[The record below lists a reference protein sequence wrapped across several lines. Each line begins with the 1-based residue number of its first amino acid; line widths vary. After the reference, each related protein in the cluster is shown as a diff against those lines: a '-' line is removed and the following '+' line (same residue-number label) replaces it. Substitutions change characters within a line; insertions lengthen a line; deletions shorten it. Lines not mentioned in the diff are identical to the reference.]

1 MKTVIEKATKIS
13 HYIFADNVPLT
24 PNEFNIVTPDFNIGH
39 LDAERG
45 EIIEN
50 VTPPEDWIAGMYF
63 YDNGQWV
70 INPEGVP
77 QPRPP
82 EPEVVNSNL
91 DAEGS
96 APNVIG

>member
-1 MKTVIEKATKIS
+1 MKTIIEKATKLS
-13 HYIFADNVPLT
+13 HYVFADDVTLVA
-24 PNEFNIVTPDFNIGH
+24 NEFNIVTPEFNIGH

-70 INPEGVP
+70 INPDGVP
-77 QPRPP
+77 LPRPP
-82 EPEVVNSNL
+82 IVQPVVLST
-91 DAEGS
+91 DAPGS
-96 APNVIG
+96 APDVIG

>member
-13 HYIFADNVPLT
+13 HYIFADDVPLV
-24 PNEFNIVTPDFNIGH
+24 PNEFNIVTPNFNIGH

-50 VTPPEDWIAGMYF
+50 VTPPEDWIPGMYF

-77 QPRPP
+77 VPRPP
-82 EPEVVNSNL
+82 EPPEPLSN
-91 DAEGS
+91 DAAGS

>member
-1 MKTVIEKATKIS
+1 MKTIIEKATRIS
-13 HYIFADNVPLT
+13 HYIFADDVKLVANKD
-24 PNEFNIVTPDFNIGH
+24 NIVAPEFNIGH
-39 LDAERG
+39 LDSERG

-50 VTPPEDWIAGMYF
+50 VTPPEDWISGMYF
-63 YDNGQWV
+63 YDNGQWI

-82 EPEVVNSNL
+82 EANPVVLSV
-91 DAEGS
+91 DVAGS

>member
-13 HYIFADNVPLT
+13 HYIFADDVPLV
-24 PNEFNIVTPDFNIGH
+24 PNEFNIVTPNFNIGH

-77 QPRPP
+77 VPRPP
-82 EPEVVNSNL
+82 EAEIVMPNN
-91 DAEGS
+91 DAAGS